1 MLTVGNRITESLVL
15 GATKNEVLGRVSRAN
30 WLKDYTTKATIIGEC
45 EMCGVLPQ
53 AMAAHLIL
61 IDDHVVPRQT
71 LMASLNNSYRNHT
84 NNLGIMFEDK
94 LQRSLFA
101 IAMHHHPFEVRE
113 AARRAAEYERRLGKE
128 PTNYKNW
135 MFVQDFLFVDM
146 QDTMKVKPILRM
158 MYTIIEIMSAIADE
172 FPDDLSPRHRI
183 TG

>member
-30 WLKDYTTKATIIGEC
+30 WLKDFTTKATIIGYC
-45 EMCGVLPQ
+45 ETSGVLPQ
-53 AMAAHLIL
+53 AMAAHIIL
-61 IDDHVVPRQT
+61 IDDEIAPQDSLMDT
-71 LMASLNNSYRNHT
+71 LTVSYVNLLR
-84 NNLGIMFEDK
+84 NLGIEFKDK
-94 LQRSLFA
+94 LQESLFA
-101 IAMHHHPFEVRE
+101 IAMYHRPTEVRD
-113 AARRAAEYERRLGKE
+113 AVRRSRDHEIALGKK
-128 PTNYKNW
+128 PTNFKNW

-172 FPDDLSPRHRI
+172 FPDDLSPQHTI

>member
-1 MLTVGNRITESLVL
+1 MLSVGNRITESLVL
-15 GATKNEVLGRVSRAN
+15 GAAKNEILGRVSRAN
-30 WLKDYTTKATIIGEC
+30 WLKDFTTKDTMIGEC
-45 EMCGVLPQ
+45 ELGGVLPQ

-61 IDDHVVPRQT
+61 IDDHVVPNQT
-71 LMASLNNSYRNHT
+71 LMASLTYSYKYHT

-101 IAMHHHPFEVRE
+101 IAMYHHPTEVRD
-113 AARRAAEYERRLGKE
+113 ATKRAAEYERSLGKE
-128 PTNYKNW
+128 PTNFRNW

-158 MYTIIEIMSAIADE
+158 MYTIIQIMSEIADE